1 MKHLYIITCLLLMTS
16 SSATAQDF
24 IMINDGYISCINDR
38 SVKYSIE
45 KSNKKAKWVYRL
57 IRIHNQSVMINE
69 DAKIA
74 IKIDHD
80 QYLPQKAGIF
90 VDVENNTDELLFL
103 DLGTCFF
110 RKNKAATSYFIN
122 SSTTTTT
129 GYASGWSSGS
139 STIGSLLGLNGSVF
153 NRSSFGGGVLRTNQ
167 KNCHYIII
175 R

>member
-1 MKHLYIITCLLLMTS
+1 MKYILISYVFFIALTT
-16 SSATAQDF
+16 AKAQDCAP
-24 IMINDGYISCINDR
+24 INDGYITSINDR

-153 NRSSFGGGVLRTNQ
+153 NRSSFGGGVLKTNQ
-167 KNCHYIII
+167 KNRHYIII
-175 R
+175 IR